1 MNSKIKKFNEHSNTL
16 RKLILD
22 VYLKNGGHLSTSFSC
37 IEILVSLHFGG
48 FLKIS
53 KKNYKSKN
61 RNIFILSKGH
71 AELAYYSL
79 MYKLGVLSKKILYN
93 ELDSEKFLLGGHVD
107 HKMPGVELT
116 TGSLGHG
123 LGFAAGIS
131 LAHKKNSK
139 KYKQYVLLGDAE
151 CSEGSVWET
160 ALFASFHKLN
170 NLVAIV
176 DRNNIGALDY
186 LSNFTSI
193 EPFKKKWESFGW
205 YVQEIDGHSI
215 AALMKSLKKCN
226 KSNKPNIIIA
236 KTTKGKGIK
245 LLENSP
251 IWHVKKLEDSKDIQ
265 KAKKELDK

>member
-1 MNSKIKKFNEHSNTL
+1 MNSKIKKFKRHSNDL

-22 VYLKNGGHLSTSFSC
+22 VYLKRDGHLSTSFSC
-37 IEILVSLHFGG
+37 IEILVSLHFGD
-48 FLKIS
+48 FVKIS
-53 KKNYKSKN
+53 KKNYKNKN

-79 MYKLGVLSKKILYN
+79 MYKLGILNKKILYN
-93 ELDSEKFLLGGHVD
+93 ESASEKLFLGGHVD
-107 HKMPGVELT
+107 HKVPGVELT

-131 LAHKKNSK
+131 LAMKKNSK
-139 KYKQYVLLGDAE
+139 NYKQYVLLGDAE
-151 CSEGSVWET
+151 CSEGSVWES
-160 ALFASFHKLN
+160 ALFASFHKLK
-170 NLVAIV
+170 NLIAIV

-186 LSNFTSI
+186 LTNFTSI
-193 EPFKKKWESFGW
+193 EPFKKKWKSFGW
-205 YVQEIDGHSI
+205 FVQEVDGHSI
-215 AALMKSLKKCN
+215 SDLLKSFKNCK

-251 IWHVKKLEDSKDIQ
+251 IWHVKKLENPNDILQ
-265 KAKKELDK
+265 AKKELEK

>member
-1 MNSKIKKFNEHSNTL
+1 MNSKIKKFNQYSNNL

-22 VYLKNGGHLSTSFSC
+22 VYLSNGGHLSTSFSC
-37 IEILVSLHFGG
+37 VEILVSLHFGG
-48 FLKIS
+48 FVKIS
-53 KKNYKSKN
+53 KKNYKKKD

-71 AELAYYSL
+71 AELVYYAL
-79 MYKLGVLSKKILYN
+79 MFELGILSKKILYN
-93 ELDSEKFLLGGHVD
+93 KGGSEKFILGGHVD
-107 HKMPGVELT
+107 HKIPGVELT

-131 LAHKKNSK
+131 LAMKKNSK
-139 KYKQYVLLGDAE
+139 KFKQYVLLGDAE
-151 CSEGSVWET
+151 CSEGSIWES
-160 ALFASFHKLN
+160 ALFASFHNLN

-186 LSNFTSI
+186 LTNFTSM

-205 YVQEIDGHSI
+205 FVQEIDGHSI
-215 AALMKSLKKCN
+215 SALLKSLKKCN
-226 KSNKPNIIIA
+226 KSKKPNIIIA

-251 IWHVKKLEDSKDIQ
+251 IWHVKKLENSKDISQ
-265 KAKKELDK
+265 AKKDLEK

>member
-1 MNSKIKKFNEHSNTL
+1 MKLNIKKFEKYSNNL

-37 IEILVSLHFGG
+37 IEILVTLHLGG
-48 FLKIS
+48 LIKIS
-53 KKNYKSKN
+53 KKNFKNKN

-71 AELAYYSL
+71 AEIAYYSL
-79 MYKLGVLSKKILYN
+79 MYKLGILSKNILFNKNHKNKII
-93 ELDSEKFLLGGHVD
+93 LGGHVD
-107 HKMPGVELT
+107 HKVPGVELT

-131 LAHKKNSK
+131 LAMKKNKK
-139 KYKQYVLLGDAE
+139 KYKQFVLLGDAE
-151 CSEGSVWET
+151 CTEGSVWET
-160 ALFASFHKLN
+160 ALFASHH
-170 NLVAIV
+170 NLKNLIAIV

-205 YVQEIDGHSI
+205 YVQEVDGHSI
-215 AALMKSLKKCN
+215 SSLLKAYNKCK

-245 LLENSP
+245 LLENNP
-251 IWHVKKLEDSKDIQ
+251 IWHVKKLEDKKDILQ
-265 KAKKELDK
+265 AKKELQK

>member
-1 MNSKIKKFNEHSNTL
+1 MKSKIKKFKKHSKDL

-22 VYLKNGGHLSTSFSC
+22 VYLKSSGHLSTSFSC
-37 IEILVSLHFGG
+37 IEILITLHFGG
-48 FLKIS
+48 LIKIS
-53 KKNYKSKN
+53 KKNYKNKN

-71 AELAYYSL
+71 AEIAYYAL
-79 MYKLGVLSKKILYN
+79 MHKLGVLSKRILFNENINSKII
-93 ELDSEKFLLGGHVD
+93 LGGHVD
-107 HKMPGVELT
+107 HKVPGVELT

-131 LAHKKNSK
+131 LAMKKNSK
-139 KYKQYVLLGDAE
+139 KYKQFVLLGDAE
-151 CSEGSVWET
+151 CTEGSVWET
-160 ALFASFHKLN
+160 ALFASFHKLK
-170 NLVAIV
+170 NLIAIV

-215 AALMKSLKKCN
+215 PDLLKSYNNCKN
-226 KSNKPNIIIA
+226 SNKPNIIIA
-236 KTTKGKGIK
+236 NTIKGKGIK

-251 IWHVKKLEDSKDIQ
+251 IWHVKKLDDPNDILQ
-265 KAKKELDK
+265 AKKELKK